1 MVRYSGPNAKWL
13 QILGA
18 LQAREEQGGHR
29 YWIYGK
35 AITSLKNEQRAF
47 SAPGDLKSVKFIGP
61 SIVADIQSYD
71 ASGNDE
77 GPTRPAAKP
86 RGRPPKRSAT
96 DADLAPP
103 RPAKRRV
110 ASEASLPPR
119 ARLVPDDY
127 PLLDSNRDGEFKFWY
142 LDPDG
147 NPVRNREQAETSF
160 FVDPVQQ
167 LLLFKVVYPVSE
179 ARHQL
184 AALLL
189 HPATRGPHLVADMLE
204 PFADPFPQCPGF
216 DGLNSAPPPA
226 EPARSS
232 VLSALLAEEDN
243 AKARAQNT
251 LDPSR
256 QLPARY
262 SQNNAVASGST
273 QPVVAARSHSSLK
286 QPAAPPPRTQQGSSH
301 PHVLARAATAL
312 AGSSSLPAH
321 PGPALQRTVS
331 LPAPAPTN
339 RPRLSHAIPAPAPID
354 HPSIYLP
361 QMTFPEFAPFVLR
374 AGSYTVQMVLDTRE
388 RAAAG
393 NEDLQKKL
401 HDKGLQ
407 SIGLEA
413 LRLGDVMWVA
423 QAGGQRYALDVV
435 LERKRLD
442 DLVGSIKDGRFHEQK
457 FRLRQSAISRVFYL
471 VEDYNVQQNREEWG
485 VQISTAL
492 SSTQVV
498 DGFLVK
504 ETKSIHDTVSYLAGL
519 TQEIA
524 REHKTKDLYVI
535 PSAMIKRHSYLDLQ
549 AFLRRTYPN
558 RTYITSF
565 EDFQALNSK
574 SGFLTVR
581 DTWARMLL
589 CVRGMGAEKV
599 GAVLDRWT
607 TPRTFGRQ
615 CVPEARMML
624 RGIGGA
630 EGGMRA
636 IGPKL
641 SSTLYDL
648 FMMED
653 FEGAGGDFEDGE

>member
-86 RGRPPKRSAT
+86 RGRPPKR
-96 DADLAPP
+96 DEWP
-103 RPAKRRV
+103 
-110 ASEASLPPR
+110 SEASLPPR
-119 ARLVPDDY
+119 ARLVADDY

-142 LDPDG
+142 L
-147 NPVRNREQAETSF
+147 EQAETSF

-179 ARHQL
+179 ARHRARRVNL
-184 AALLL
+184 EI
-189 HPATRGPHLVADMLE
+189 PRLVARTWSADMLE

-216 DGLNSAPPPA
+216 DC
-226 EPARSS
+226 

-301 PHVLARAATAL
+301 PHVLAR
-312 AGSSSLPAH
+312 SSSLPAH

-361 QMTFPEFAPFVLR
+361 QMTFPEFAPF
-374 AGSYTVQMVLDTRE
+374 YTVQMVLDTRE

-524 REHKTKDLYVI
+524 REHKVLFLY
-535 PSAMIKRHSYLDLQ
+535 SLERHSYLDLQ

-558 RTYITSF
+558 RTYITFIRGLSSAKQQE
-565 EDFQALNSK
+565 EDNAGKGKGKGRKKK
-574 SGFLTVR
+574 S
-581 DTWARMLL
+581 A
-589 CVRGMGAEKV
+589 
-599 GAVLDRWT
+599 
-607 TPRTFGRQ
+607 
-615 CVPEARMML
+615 VPEARMML

-653 FEGAGGDFEDGE
+653 FEGAGDFEDGE